1 MSQLVRGMLVLV
13 AVLMLAW
20 PGSAA
25 AQARDLT
32 IEAGEVVRGDVTTV
46 SQPIVVIGAVEGD
59 VTSFSGAIEVA
70 GRVSGDVVSY
80 SGTITIRE
88 GGVVG
93 GNILSLAGPVERA
106 GSAQVAGQLLD
117 DVLGS
122 DATAAVSAL
131 FDPASTGEADL
142 SSAVAASALALVS
155 LALGTLAAAI
165 WPLRLRGVSRTLRVL
180 PGRATLL
187 GLLTIM
193 LLGGALALL
202 TTLLAISLVGLPLVP
217 LLLLLAHVPCIYG
230 LAALALS
237 LAEGLRLRRGL
248 PITVAAGLGLLVIVG
263 LLMALFLF
271 SPPLGLLFFYLL
283 ASAGLG
289 AAILSRGGAFAP
301 LSIG

>member
-1 MSQLVRGMLVLV
+1 MSQRIARLLVLLAFSV
-13 AVLMLAW
+13 LAW

-25 AQARDLT
+25 AQAPVLT
-32 IEAGEVVRGDVTTV
+32 VAAGEVVRGDVTTV
-46 SQPIVVIGAVEGD
+46 SQSIVVLGAVEGD

-70 GRVSGDVVSY
+70 GQVSGDVVSY

-88 GGVVG
+88 GGVIG

-106 GSAQVAGQLLD
+106 RSAQVAGQLLD
-117 DVLGS
+117 DVFGS
-122 DATAAVSAL
+122 NASAAVSAL
-131 FDPASTGEADL
+131 FGPASAGGTDL
-142 SSAVAASALALVS
+142 SGALVASALALVS
-155 LALGTLAAAI
+155 LGLGTLAATI

-202 TTLLAISLVGLPLVP
+202 TTLLAISLVGLPLVLP
-217 LLLLLAHVPCIYG
+217 LLLLAHVPCIYG
-230 LAALALS
+230 LAALALA
-237 LAEGLRLRRGL
+237 LAESRWLRRGL
-248 PITVAAGLGLLVIVG
+248 PITVAAGLGLLVIVS
-263 LLMALFLF
+263 LLMALFLL

-301 LSIG
+301 LQG